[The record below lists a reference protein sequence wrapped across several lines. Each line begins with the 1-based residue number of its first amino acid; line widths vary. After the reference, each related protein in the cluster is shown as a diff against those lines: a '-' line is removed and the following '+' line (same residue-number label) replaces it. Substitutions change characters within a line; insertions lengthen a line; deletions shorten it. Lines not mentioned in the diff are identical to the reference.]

1 VDPLHSFIGE
11 SDAARD
17 IRRFAERAG
26 NVDAT
31 VLITG
36 ESGTGKGILARAI
49 HARSRRA
56 RAPFVAVNCASVPET
71 LFESEFFGH
80 ARGAFTGAHQARRG
94 LFEQAHGGT
103 LFLDEIAE
111 LGPTLQAKLLTTLED
126 GEVRR
131 LGAERTARVD
141 VRLVAATNADLHAAV
156 RTRAF
161 RADLFHR
168 LVILAIHLPPLR
180 ERGNDVDL
188 FLHSFLARFADLHHR
203 SIRGFEP
210 AAYARLR
217 HHPWP
222 GNVRQLAHAVEA
234 AVLACDDGTHIAN
247 RHLPFLLLDSEP
259 TAPADLTDH
268 PPATGRRYSFYGS
281 YADEQS
287 RIEDALRRCHGN
299 RTRAAAVL
307 GMSRNT
313 LRAKLRETPNN
324 AAVPPGYGR
333 PPTNDSDSVTNSR
346 TVPLESAQ
354 NRENGPGSG
363 ADHDS
368 QDSQ

>member
-1 VDPLHSFIGE
+1 MDPLQNIIGE

-17 IRRFAERAG
+17 IRLFAARAAA
-26 NVDAT
+26 VDAT

-49 HARSRRA
+49 HACSRRA
-56 RAPFVAVNCASVPET
+56 RAPFVAVNCASVPES

-94 LFEQAHGGT
+94 LFEQASDGT

-111 LGPTLQAKLLTTLED
+111 LSPALQAKLLTALED

-131 LGAERTARVD
+131 IGAERPARVD
-141 VRLVAATNADLHAAV
+141 VRLLAATNANLADAV
-156 RTRAF
+156 RSRAF
-161 RADLFHR
+161 RADLYHR

-180 ERGNDVDL
+180 DRGEDVDL
-188 FLHSFLARFADLHHR
+188 FLRTFLDTFAARYGR
-203 SIRGFEP
+203 TIRGFEP

-234 AVLACDDGTHIAN
+234 AVLACDQPRIAA
-247 RHLPFLLLDSEP
+247 RHLPFLLLDGEP
-259 TAPADLTDH
+259 TSPAD
-268 PPATGRRYSFYGS
+268 PAASAPFGGRYSFYGS
-281 YADEQS
+281 HADEQR
-287 RIEDALRRCHGN
+287 RIHDALRKCNGN
-299 RTRAAAVL
+299 RTRAAAAL

-313 LRAKLRETPNN
+313 LRAKLRDAPHPP
-324 AAVPPGYGR
+324 AVPIRYGR
-333 PPTNDSDSVTNSR
+333 RDDTVEHWNPSRRTLPPGT
-346 TVPLESAQ
+346 AQ
-354 NRENGPGSG
+354 NGANEPPPGPP
-363 ADHDS
+363 ADGEDE
-368 QDSQ
+368 Q